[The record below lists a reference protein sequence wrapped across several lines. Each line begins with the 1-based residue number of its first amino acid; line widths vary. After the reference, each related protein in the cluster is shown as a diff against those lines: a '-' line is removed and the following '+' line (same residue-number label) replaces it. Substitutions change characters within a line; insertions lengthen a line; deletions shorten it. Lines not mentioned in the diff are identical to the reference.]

1 MEEPTFCGCF
11 EMRYSTIEAF
21 DRTMLICWLCK
32 DFGWMSMNAWVGIP
46 FGIMCLWLHAVF
58 IWYDRRE
65 SMSWINSSLML
76 WIIGNFMW
84 MTCEFIY
91 TRPPTGIEHLG
102 PTLPLGGF
110 PEADEQRLLNITTVF
125 FVLALSV
132 QATYYAFVGCGVV
145 SMPGEDGVDE
155 DDVLVKSDIQD
166 LCCEPSRSRSLSIS
180 SSHSRS
186 RSFDETAP
194 KKVYTSTFIE
204 NAYVVFWIIK
214 DLFWA
219 LGTGSIEGITGRN
232 QKGREV
238 VYFLETIAI
247 VAAICSFLAYFVT
260 AYLMRRNG
268 IRFLDAVSASCW
280 VLANTVWMCGEFFV
294 RYDSLAMDDEDEADD
309 IDTRLGSTFLFS
321 IAIIIQIFIVIKL
334 TLIRCSENWAPNP
347 RNSRVQVHSS
357 FYSPFGSTV
366 KTHMYTP
373 QKTGQE
379 FGDLEVF

>member
-1 MEEPTFCGCF
+1 
-11 EMRYSTIEAF
+11 
-21 DRTMLICWLCK
+21 
-32 DFGWMSMNAWVGIP
+32 
-46 FGIMCLWLHAVF
+46 
-58 IWYDRRE
+58 
-65 SMSWINSSLML
+65 
-76 WIIGNFMW
+76 
-84 MTCEFIY
+84 
-91 TRPPTGIEHLG
+91 
-102 PTLPLGGF
+102 LGGF
-110 PEADEQRLLNITTVF
+110 PEVDEQRLLNITTVF

-132 QATYYAFVGCGVV
+132 QAIYYALVGRGVV
-145 SMPGEDGVDE
+145 SMPGEDGVEE

-219 LGTGSIEGITGRN
+219 LGTGSVEGITGRN

-238 VYFLETIAI
+238 VYFLETVAI

-294 RYDSLAMDDEDEADD
+294 RYDSLAMDDEDEAND

-334 TLIRCSENWAPNP
+334 AFIRFSENWAPNP

-366 KTHMYTP
+366 KTHTYTP
-373 QKTGQE
+373 QKAGQE